1 MNKQEFLK
9 ITKLSEKQFN
19 GLEKIQGSMFLS
31 DLKSI
36 PEGFSP
42 TVDGN
47 LYLDGLTSIP
57 KGFNPIVGGYLDL
70 RNLISIPEG
79 FNPIVGESLY
89 LENLTSI
96 PKGFNPIV
104 GGSLF
109 LGGLTSIPEGF
120 NPTVGGSLDLERLTS
135 IPEGFNPIVS
145 GNLYLDKL
153 TSLPKGFNPT
163 VGGSLYLENLTSIP
177 EGFNP
182 TVGGNLFLSG
192 LTSIPEGFN
201 PTVGRYLDLSGLKS
215 TPNNWDIDDYTNK
228 HLPLISFQDGKYI
241 KVDGIFT
248 EVISKKGNVYK
259 VKKLNEKE
267 EFFIVGDGNG
277 KFAHGKTLK
286 EAKEDLI
293 FKISNRNKEEFKN
306 LKLDSVLKF
315 KDAVECYRVITG
327 ACSFGTKDFVKTN
340 NIEEKDYSIKEIIKL
355 TKGKYGNE
363 TFKNFFA

>member
-1 MNKQEFLK
+1 MKFGGMENLLYICNHKDNKMNKKEFLEK
-9 ITKLSEKQFN
+9 TGLSEKQFN
-19 GLEKIQGSMFLS
+19 GLEKI
-31 DLKSI
+31 
-36 PEGFSP
+36 E
-42 TVDGN
+42 
-47 LYLDGLTSIP
+47 
-57 KGFNPIVGGYLDL
+57 GYLDL
-70 RNLISIPEG
+70 GSLTSIPEG
-79 FNPIVGESLY
+79 FNPIVGWNLY
-89 LENLTSI
+89 LCGLTSI

-109 LGGLTSIPEGF
+109 LT
-120 NPTVGGSLDLERLTS
+120 
-135 IPEGFNPIVS
+135 
-145 GNLYLDKL
+145 NLKS
-153 TSLPKGFNPT
+153 TPKGFNPT
-163 VGGSLYLENLTSIP
+163 VGGTLYLNYLKSTPKGFNPIVGGSLYLNRLTSITEGFNPIVGGSLFLDNLTSIP

-182 TVGGNLFLSG
+182 TVGGNLDLGSLTSIPEGFNPIVGGNLYLSG

-201 PTVGRYLDLSGLKS
+201 PTVGGYLDLRSLTS
-215 TPNNWDIDDYTNK
+215 TPNNWNINDYEHKNI
-228 HLPLISFQDGKYI
+228 PLISFQDGKYI
-241 KVDGIFT
+241 KADGIFT

-340 NIEEKDYSIKEIIKL
+340 NIKEKDYSIKEIIKL
-355 TKGKYGNE
+355 TEGKYGNE
-363 TFKNFFA
+363 IFKNFFA